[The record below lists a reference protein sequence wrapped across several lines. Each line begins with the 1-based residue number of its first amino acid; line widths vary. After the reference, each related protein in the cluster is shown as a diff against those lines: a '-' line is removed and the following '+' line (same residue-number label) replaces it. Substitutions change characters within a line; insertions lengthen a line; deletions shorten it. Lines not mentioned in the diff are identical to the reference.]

1 MRLGFLGLGVMGS
14 PMARNLAKKYPLMA
28 WNRSPAKYATL
39 KQASAVSFG
48 ETPAKVVENSDII
61 FVMLFNAAAIQ
72 SILDVDFKRAL
83 PGKIL
88 VNTSSVSVEFSK
100 FFDKEIREAGGQFLE
115 MPVSGSKVPA
125 EEGQLVGMMAGDR
138 DLAETIKPFVEPLT
152 RSAVYCG
159 PIGSGLKAKYAINT
173 LLITL
178 TVGLAEAMNLAK
190 AQGLDLAAFGQVVE
204 ACPMA
209 SAYSHIKVGKML
221 AQDWSP
227 QAALKD
233 CYNSTQ
239 LIQSAA
245 VSANIQSPLM
255 DVCGKLYA
263 QAMEAGLG
271 EEDMIAIAKQI
282 GDREK

>member
-1 MRLGFLGLGVMGS
+1 MRLGFLGLGVMGT
-14 PMARNLAKKYPLMA
+14 PMARNLAKKYPLTA
-28 WNRSPAKYATL
+28 WNRSPAKYAAL
-39 KQASAVSFG
+39 KQTGAISFA
-48 ETPAKVVENSDII
+48 ESPAQVVENSDII
-61 FVMLFNAAAIQ
+61 FTMLFNESAIQ
-72 SILDVDFKRAL
+72 SILDTDFKRAFS
-83 PGKIL
+83 GKIL
-88 VNTSSVSVEFSK
+88 VNTSSVSVKFSK
-100 FFDKEIREAGGQFLE
+100 FFDKEIRDAGGKFLE

-125 EEGQLVGMMAGDR
+125 EQGQLVGMMAGDP
-138 DLAETIKPFVEPLT
+138 DLAKIVKPFVEPLT

-190 AQGLDLAAFGQVVE
+190 AQGVDLEAFGQVVE

-209 SAYSHIKVGKML
+209 SNYSDIKVGKMIND
-221 AQDWSP
+221 DWSP
-227 QAALKD
+227 QAAIKD

-263 QAMEAGLG
+263 QAMDAGLG
-271 EEDMIAIAKQI
+271 EEDMIAISKVI